1 MLAAEAR
8 VWPGA
13 GAAVVVHLGF
23 LCITWS
29 CVFVCG
35 EGLLLPWWSCVRG
48 AVHLGFLCIT

>member
-1 MLAAEAR
+1 MLAAEAS